1 MVQRAIRNYIVR
13 KQLRG
18 SFGSSDAAAPAAAGA
33 APAAAPSA
41 NRRRSIGGKSIVDA
55 PAAAVP
61 AAAPASSNVTAIP
74 FLTFRSDTTHRS
86 HIFDEPAPILYVSP
100 NNPGAAEIGQLLQS
114 AMHGLCIVS
123 DPPMDSASTAE
134 AKMLLAR
141 RPSISRQA
149 STLAPSK
156 AKVTKPMSAASRKRL
171 RRYES
176 AASESPNRR
185 GRGSDDEGHG
195 GLDKATHM
203 V

>member
-18 SFGSSDAAAPAAAGA
+18 SFGSSDAAAPAAA
-33 APAAAPSA
+33 PSA
-41 NRRRSIGGKSIVDA
+41 NRRRSIAGKSIVDA
-55 PAAAVP
+55 PAAAAP
-61 AAAPASSNVTAIP
+61 AAAPSNVTAIP

-100 NNPGAAEIGQLLQS
+100 NNPGAAEIGKLLQS
-114 AMHGLCIVS
+114 AMHGLCILS

-134 AKMLLAR
+134 ANMLLAR
-141 RPSISRQA
+141 RPSILRQA